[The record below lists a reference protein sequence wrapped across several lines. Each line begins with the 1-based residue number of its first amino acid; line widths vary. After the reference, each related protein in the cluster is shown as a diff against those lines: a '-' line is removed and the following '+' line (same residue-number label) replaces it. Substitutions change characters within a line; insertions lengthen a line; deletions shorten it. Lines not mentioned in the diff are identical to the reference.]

1 MVLTEDDAAKL
12 LDSMLN
18 LLQLSSAR
26 EVLDGIEE
34 SRRLGIEE
42 LLPEQRGLELKQVA
56 RTRRRPPSNVELV
69 HIVLERLHQRLVVL
83 PMLAAAI
90 GKRLG
95 AQVLLWRV
103 DTEFVSADRFP
114 EARLSDLLPDSA
126 DNLMV
131 AFAEVRKLIPV
142 ETVERAK

>member
-1 MVLTEDDAAKL
+1 MTLTEDDAAKL
-12 LDSMLN
+12 LHSVLN

-42 LLPEQRGLELKQVA
+42 LLPEQKGLELKQVA

-83 PMLAAAI
+83 PTLGTAI
-90 GKRLG
+90 RTRLG
-95 AQVLLWRV
+95 AHDVLWRV
-103 DTEFVSADRFP
+103 DTEFVSVDRFP

-126 DNLMV
+126 ENLML
-131 AFAEVRKLIPV
+131 AFAEIRKLIPPQ
-142 ETVERAK
+142 TVERA

>member
-1 MVLTEDDAAKL
+1 MILTEDDAAKL
-12 LDSMLN
+12 LQSVLN
-18 LLQLSSAR
+18 LLQLSNAR

-42 LLPEQRGLELKQVA
+42 SLPEQKGLELKQVA

-83 PMLAAAI
+83 PTLGMAI
-90 GKRLG
+90 RKRLG
-95 AQVLLWRV
+95 ADVLWRV
-103 DTEFVSADRFP
+103 DTEFVSVDRFP

-126 DNLMV
+126 ENVIL
-131 AFAEVRKLIPV
+131 AFAEIRKLIPLQ
-142 ETVERAK
+142 TAERV

>member
-1 MVLTEDDAAKL
+1 MILTEDDAATL
-12 LDSMLN
+12 LHSMLN

-42 LLPEQRGLELKQVA
+42 SLPEQKGLELKQVA

-83 PMLAAAI
+83 PTLATAI
-90 GKRLG
+90 RRRLG
-95 AQVLLWRV
+95 AQDLLWRV

-114 EARLSDLLPDSA
+114 EARLSDLLPDSI
-126 DNLMV
+126 DNLTV
-131 AFAEVRKLIPV
+131 AFAEIRKLIPV
-142 ETVERAK
+142 ETVERV